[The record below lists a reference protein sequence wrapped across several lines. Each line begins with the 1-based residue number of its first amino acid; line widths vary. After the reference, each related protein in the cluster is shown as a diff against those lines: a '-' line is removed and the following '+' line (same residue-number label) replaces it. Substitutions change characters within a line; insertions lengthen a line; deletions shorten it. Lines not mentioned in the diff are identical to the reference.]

1 MVMISHHEL
10 AGTIRGKHMQSMN
23 RHPSRWPA
31 IMLAIL
37 VLAGCHSVQTKAP
50 AEQGGGDAVVFPDP
64 AHATVPEG
72 IFINLE
78 NLRMVAPG
86 MTKDQLH
93 ALLGTPHFN
102 EGIFG
107 VRKWNYLFDF
117 RKDEGSADHFT
128 CQYQIEFDK
137 DGRSIRS
144 NWKPESC
151 QAVLA
156 RRDTASVAPAPVLM
170 PREPVRLSSEAL
182 FDFGRATLTAQGR
195 DQLSRLLQ
203 QVQSASE
210 VEDIFIV
217 GYTDSIGSD
226 RYNLGLSQ
234 RRAYAVRNYLIAGG
248 VPGRAIR
255 VEGRGEADPRVACP
269 RSSRAAL
276 IVCLSPNR
284 RVELSGAIRR

>member
-1 MVMISHHEL
+1 
-10 AGTIRGKHMQSMN
+10 MQSMN
-23 RHPSRWPA
+23 RHPSRSSVV
-31 IMLAIL
+31 MLAIL
-37 VLAGCHSVQTKAP
+37 ALAGCHSVQTKAP
-50 AEQGGGDAVVFPDP
+50 AEQAGGDAVVFPDP

-72 IFINLE
+72 IFVNLE
-78 NLRMVAPG
+78 NLRLVAPG
-86 MTKDQLH
+86 MSKDQLY
-93 ALLGTPHFN
+93 ALLGAPHFN

-117 RKDEGSADHFT
+117 RKDEGSSDHFS

-137 DGRSIRS
+137 DGRSTGS

-151 QAVLA
+151 RTVLA

-170 PREPVRLSSEAL
+170 PREPVRLSSEAI
-182 FDFGRATLTAQGR
+182 FDFDRATLTAEGR

-203 QVQSASE
+203 QVQGASG

-217 GYTDSIGSD
+217 GYTDIIGSD
-226 RYNLGLSQ
+226 RYNLELSR
-234 RRAYAVRNYLIAGG
+234 RRAYAVRNYLVAGG
-248 VPGRAIR
+248 VPDSAIR
-255 VEGRGEADPRVACP
+255 VEGRGDADPRVTCP

-284 RVELSGAIRR
+284 RVELSGLARH